1 MDFLTGGDN
10 IQNETLLSTNNALR
24 QTGANVIYND
34 TATRQIHYIINGK
47 NSTRK
52 SLVMKGYRCVGP
64 CLPAI
69 TAVGVENSTRLWSV
83 PASWPSGKVPLAGED
98 VVIAPG

>member
-1 MDFLTGGDN
+1 
-10 IQNETLLSTNNALR
+10 LR
-24 QTGANVIYND
+24 QTGANVVYND
-34 TATRQIHYIINGK
+34 TAKRQIHYIINGK
-47 NSTRK
+47 NSTRT

-64 CLPAI
+64 CPTLTAI
-69 TAVGVENSTRLWSV
+69 TDVAVENTTRLWSD